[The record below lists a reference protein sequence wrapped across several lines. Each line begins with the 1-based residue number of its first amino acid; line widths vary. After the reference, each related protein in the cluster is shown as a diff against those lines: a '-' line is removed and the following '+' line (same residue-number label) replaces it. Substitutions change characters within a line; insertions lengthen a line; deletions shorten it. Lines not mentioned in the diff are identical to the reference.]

1 VWRSVPIGGLEGGYS
16 PRERAELPQSDF
28 VFPDRRGWPIGNE
41 IHGKLGLLYVKRG
54 FGKAEDWPVVVRTVL
69 QRYPHLRPYA
79 YQLLA
84 DRPELFSPRER
95 E

>member
-41 IHGKLGLLYVKRG
+41 IHGKLAIVYMKRG
-54 FGKAEDWPVVVRTVL
+54 FGRRSDYPAVARAVAK
-69 QRYPHLRPYA
+69 RYPHLAAEARKA
-79 YQLLA
+79 A
-84 DRPELFSPRER
+84 AGRG
-95 E
+95 